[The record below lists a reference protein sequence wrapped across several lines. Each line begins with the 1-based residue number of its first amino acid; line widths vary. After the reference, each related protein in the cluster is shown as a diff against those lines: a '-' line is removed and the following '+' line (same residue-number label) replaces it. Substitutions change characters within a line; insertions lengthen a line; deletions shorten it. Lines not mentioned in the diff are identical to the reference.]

1 MTFIAAILILC
12 GPGLIVIVLAAV
24 SRWKKS
30 ATKKLALVGA
40 SAIVE
45 KALAPEGSV
54 LIRGDLWRA
63 SSRDGIIIARQTRV
77 RVVGIRE
84 HYLSVEPW

>member
-1 MTFIAAILILC
+1 MMLTFILILY
-12 GPGLIVIVLAAV
+12 GPGLIVIVLAAA

-30 ATKKLALVGA
+30 ATRKLALVGA

-45 KALAPEGSV
+45 KVLAPEGSV
-54 LIRGDLWRA
+54 LISGDLWPA
-63 SSRDGIIIARQTRV
+63 SSREGTIIARQSRV

-84 HYLSVEPW
+84 HFLIVEPW